1 MLEPH
6 EFEISANME
15 DESLDLRYVATE
27 AGEMQLHVWAED
39 TPEALAKSA
48 AGSPDG
54 PSLLSSNAYA
64 MAAAAMAGSAG
75 AAKAGGGDAL
85 AKAGGGGDGD
95 GSSPQAAAKKKAQ
108 GNQRQNK
115 RQSRDT
121 MLESR
126 MPMGP
131 ERKPLPGSPFKLLVM
146 AAKANNSGSF
156 IEGIAREVEE
166 KIEVKKDDETK
177 KEKDKKGG
185 GGDKGGGGGGDKG
198 GGGGAPSSSAPDS
211 PEKMAALG
219 ADGKIGREEIIR
231 AALGGPQ
238 VRAYTLSPLFQRL
251 LPPLQPLQTL

>member
-1 MLEPH
+1 MLGLQRLE
-6 EFEISANME
+6 
-15 DESLDLRYVATE
+15 ATRS
-27 AGEMQLHVWAED
+27 GEGWRWWGWRWQLA
-39 TPEALAKSA
+39 
-48 AGSPDG
+48 
-54 PSLLSSNAYA
+54 SS
-64 MAAAAMAGSAG
+64 GR
-75 AAKAGGGDAL
+75 
-85 AKAGGGGDGD
+85 
-95 GSSPQAAAKKKAQ
+95 QKKAQ

-131 ERKPLPGSPFKLLVM
+131 REEAGPGSPFKLLVM

-185 GGDKGGGGGGDKG
+185 GGFKGGGGGGDKG
-198 GGGGAPSSSAPDS
+198 GGGAADPSSAPEGRRW
-211 PEKMAALG
+211 PLLALTVRLE
-219 ADGKIGREEIIR
+219 GREIIR

-238 VRAYTLSPLFQRL
+238 VRVHTHL
-251 LPPLQPLQTL
+251 